1 MLKQLEENK
10 MCNAG
15 ITRLSKKFQHIA
27 SGVMGASLTIY
38 SNDTLTASYTERD
51 VVKILVNVY
60 LNNRCILNIT
70 SETMNETDIGPELRQ
85 DTELCSYMQNSYAE
99 DMILEIYA
107 KVQEL
112 DINIEV
118 KHGTIV

>member
-1 MLKQLEENK
+1 
-10 MCNAG
+10 
-15 ITRLSKKFQHIA
+15 
-27 SGVMGASLTIY
+27 
-38 SNDTLTASYTERD
+38 
-51 VVKILVNVY
+51 
-60 LNNRCILNIT
+60 
-70 SETMNETDIGPELRQ
+70 MNETDIGPELRQ